1 MASRDFAS
9 PFPPQRKALP
19 VSRILVVD
27 DEPSIC
33 WGLSR
38 LGRSMGHRVD
48 AASSAEH
55 GLSLASA
62 ACPDLIVLDVRLP
75 GMDGLAAMELFR
87 RHIGGAPIIVMTA
100 FGDLATAVTAVEN
113 GAFEYIVKPFDL
125 AEIRTA
131 VERALR
137 AGAPASNRS
146 PVGGSEFAPAGDI
159 DGMLGRTT
167 VMHSV
172 FKRMALAAKRDAAV
186 LLHGE
191 NGVGK
196 EFAARS
202 IHRHSSRSDGPF
214 VTVNV
219 TSLSPTLAE
228 AELFGHVAGAF
239 AGASQSRRGLLMQ
252 ANGGTLFLDEVADI
266 PLPLQVKLLR
276 AIDRGEV
283 LPVGGDEPAPASF
296 RVISATDQDLRT
308 LVPMGA
314 FRQDLFF
321 RLCTFEIS
329 LPPLRER
336 RADISLLAHHF
347 VEQFGAEPAVLA
359 EETLSELTRRPWYGN
374 VRELRNAIEHAL
386 VVARSGA
393 VLTTHLPDPLPQL
406 GLSSATGEGGSPALD
421 EAVAALANLLLDDS
435 SAPGD
440 VYERFLNH
448 VEPPLLAAVLTR
460 NGNRCAPAARALG
473 LHRTTLKRK
482 LDQYGIDEILGATD

>member
-1 MASRDFAS
+1 MA
-9 PFPPQRKALP
+9 
-19 VSRILVVD
+19 RILVVD

-62 ACPDLIVLDVRLP
+62 ACPDAVVLDVRLP

-125 AEIRTA
+125 AEIRAA

-137 AGAPASNRS
+137 GCAPASRGRS
-146 PVGGSEFAPAGDI
+146 AEGAEFAAVGGAH
-159 DGMLGRTT
+159 GMLGRTT
-167 VMHSV
+167 VMQSV

-186 LLHGE
+186 LLQGE

-202 IHRHSSRSDGPF
+202 IHHHSSRRDGPF
-214 VTVNV
+214 VAVNV
-219 TSLSPTLAE
+219 ASLNGALAE

-239 AGASQSRRGLLMQ
+239 AGATHSRKGLLAQ
-252 ANGGTLFLDEVADI
+252 ADGGTLFLDEVAAM

-276 AIDRGEV
+276 ALDQGEV
-283 LPVGGDEPAPASF
+283 PPVGGDEPAPTAF

-308 LVPMGA
+308 LVPTGA
-314 FRQDLFF
+314 FRHDLFF

-336 RADISLLAHHF
+336 RADIALLARHF
-347 VEQFGAEPAVLA
+347 VEQFGAEPTVLA
-359 EETLSELTRRPWYGN
+359 EETLSELARRPWYGN
-374 VRELRNAIEHAL
+374 VRELRNAMEHSL

-393 VLTTHLPDPLPQL
+393 VLPTHLPDPLPQL
-406 GLSSATGEGGSPALD
+406 GPSSAAGDGGSPALD
-421 EAVAALANLLLDDS
+421 EAVAALANSLLDDS
-435 SAPGD
+435 ATPGD
-440 VYERFLNH
+440 VYERFLNQ

-482 LDQYGIDEILGATD
+482 LDQYGIDGILSPTD